1 MNPKLILLIALGLI
15 VAVYVLYWAR
25 EVRRAAATGA
35 VAPGFWGLFIG
46 FVTNFFDTLGIGSF
60 APTTSAYKFWRMVP
74 DERIPGTLNVGHTL
88 PTVVQAFIFIA
99 LVQVGFVTLVV
110 MIAAAVLGAYG
121 GAGIVCRWPRR
132 NIQIG
137 MGLALLVAATLFT
150 LTNLNVFANIGSD
163 ALSLSG
169 TKLVI
174 GFVGNFALGAF
185 MTLGIGLYAPCMILV
200 SLLGM
205 NPTTAFP
212 IMMGS
217 CAFLMPIGSMRFIKE
232 GRYSLR
238 PALGLAL
245 GGIPAV
251 LIAALIVKSL
261 PVVWVRWLVVVVVLY
276 ASTMMLRSALGKE
289 PEPSPAA
296 AGD

>member
-15 VAVYVLYWAR
+15 VAVYIVYWVV
-25 EVRRAAATGA
+25 EVRRAAASGK
-35 VAPGFWGLFIG
+35 VAPGFFELALG

-60 APTTSAYKFWRMVP
+60 APTTSVFKFWRMVP

-174 GFVGNFALGAF
+174 GFIGNFALGAL

-261 PVVWVRWLVVVVVLY
+261 PVVWVRWLIVVVVLY

-289 PEPSPAA
+289 PEPSPAS

>member
-1 MNPKLILLIALGLI
+1 MSPKVMLLIALGLI
-15 VAVYVLYWAR
+15 VAVYIGYWAVA
-25 EVRRAAATGA
+25 VRKAAAAGA
-35 VAPGFWGLFIG
+35 VAPGFFDLAIG

-60 APTTSAYKFWRMVP
+60 APTTSVFKFRRTVP

-88 PTVVQAFIFIA
+88 PTVAQAFIFIA
-99 LVQVGFVTLVV
+99 LVQVEFVTLVV
-110 MIAAAVLGAYG
+110 LIAAAVLGAYG

-137 MGLALLVAATLFT
+137 MGAALLVAATIFT
-150 LTNLNVFANIGSD
+150 MQNLNVFANIGSD

-174 GFVGNFALGAF
+174 GFIGNFALGAL

-200 SLLGM
+200 SLLGL

-238 PALGLAL
+238 PALGLVL

-276 ASTMMLRSALGKE
+276 AATMMLRSALGRDPA
-289 PEPSPAA
+289 PEPA